1 MTSHYR
7 MNLPGTYEFFSVE
20 DAQRAADEGRLRPGT
35 VVLVD
40 GQCYLALYY
49 DEEKRIVVVRGCDR
63 GYCHY
68 HAGTHLPPTVT
79 AMLEDQCS
87 PRGRKKKR

>member
-20 DAQRAADEGRLRPGT
+20 DAQRAADEGRLRSGT

-63 GYCHY
+63 GCRHY
-68 HAGTHLPPTVT
+68 QAGTHLPPAET
-79 AMLEDQCS
+79 AMLEDRCS
-87 PRGRKKKR
+87 LRRKKK